1 VSEGA
6 RPAPLSPREA
16 SPAPAAPRL
25 ARALSLRDLVLLNVV
40 AVFTP
45 STIAQSLP
53 LGWRGGALWVVAGAV
68 FLLPYGWAV
77 AALSR
82 RHPRQ
87 GGIYAWTRLAFGEA
101 HGFVCG
107 WCAWVNTFLYVP
119 TLFLGVAAVL
129 ALLGGERTAW
139 LATNAGAVTGIALA
153 GLWGATALHIV
164 GLGQG
169 KWIQNAG
176 AAGRLL
182 IALGLLGAAGWTLAH
197 PVAVPAAA
205 AATADATAASWPGVL
220 ATLALWPFI
229 LNALVGLEL
238 GAGMAEEA
246 EAPAED
252 LPRALRLGGGLVM
265 GAYLLAFAAALVTG
279 FSDGQVITGHV
290 QAITG
295 TVARAGAGPL
305 LAALAGVF
313 VLADVAGLL
322 GTGAAW
328 LAAPARIP
336 YAIGVDR
343 RLPAAFARV
352 HPRFGTPWVALLVQA
367 GVASALLLL
376 GQLGATL
383 QEAYLV
389 LLGGSIVL
397 VLVPYGYLLLAWRR
411 LAAAEGGGRVPRRVA
426 VVSGVGMAAV
436 GVALAGCLVPPP
448 AVDGGVL
455 YVAKLLAAVAG
466 LLGVGGWV
474 WSRGTA

>member
-1 VSEGA
+1 
-6 RPAPLSPREA
+6 
-16 SPAPAAPRL
+16 
-25 ARALSLRDLVLLNVV
+25 LRDLVLLNVV

-53 LGWRGGALWVVAGAV
+53 LGWRGGVLWAVAGAA

-129 ALLGGERTAW
+129 ALLGGARTAW
-139 LATNAGAVTGIALA
+139 LASSGAAVTGIALA
-153 GLWGATALHIV
+153 GLWGATALHVV

-182 IALGLLGAAGWTLAH
+182 IALGLLGAAAWTVAH
-197 PVAVPAAA
+197 PVSGSVAP
-205 AATADATAASWPGVL
+205 AATAAPWPGAL
-220 ATLALWPFI
+220 AMLALWPFV

-246 EAPAED
+246 DAPAED

-279 FSDGQVITGHV
+279 LSDGHVITGHV

-295 TVARAGAGPL
+295 VVARAGAGPG
-305 LAALAGVF
+305 LALLAGVF
-313 VLADVAGLL
+313 VLAEVAGLL

-411 LAAAEGGGRVPRRVA
+411 LAAAEGGGRLPRRVA
-426 VVSGVGMAAV
+426 VVSGVGLAAV

-448 AVDGGVL
+448 AVDGGAL
-455 YVAKLLAAVAG
+455 YVGKLVGAVVA
-466 LLGVGGWV
+466 LLMVGGWV
-474 WSRGTA
+474 WGVGGELPRD